1 MTQNEFWSIID
12 RARQRAAP
20 NSEPAML
27 DALYEELVK
36 LPALKL
42 SAWQDLQY
50 AYMNLAHTPKLFA
63 AAVLINGGSSDD
75 RFLDFT
81 AWLVMQGREVYESA
95 LANPDSLA
103 KSDPH
108 FDNAEWELCG
118 YIADNAYIGKQY
130 LALFEPD
137 APAGQLLHRRYPER
151 TDLRTHVERICG
163 DEALGRP
170 FYPVGGD
177 QDIEGLLLQWNIC
190 LCIFHSG
197 VSRYNEDFIPDRQA
211 R

>member
-1 MTQNEFWSIID
+1 MGTLRI
-12 RARQRAAP
+12 
-20 NSEPAML
+20 
-27 DALYEELVK
+27 Y
-36 LPALKL
+36 
-42 SAWQDLQY
+42 
-50 AYMNLAHTPKLFA
+50 
-63 AAVLINGGSSDD
+63 
-75 RFLDFT
+75 
-81 AWLVMQGREVYESA
+81 
-95 LANPDSLA
+95 
-103 KSDPH
+103 
-108 FDNAEWELCG
+108 
-118 YIADNAYIGKQY
+118 ADNAYIGKQY

-151 TDLRTHVERICG
+151 TNLRTHVERICR

-211 R
+211 REELRTELAKDLAIQRSPAGENLKESLPQLWQKRTAWEEARAAERPHPRRDRER